1 VVAKIVVMTSVSL
14 IRRSL
19 AALLT
24 AFALSAT
31 PALAQDDAPAAPQ
44 QQQAAKKPITPN
56 IMKSF
61 SGWDVRC
68 YPVATPAPC
77 DIWEAIGFKKSNRL
91 AASVSVVYIPSRD
104 EYLMQL
110 IVPLEVDLAKGL
122 KIVSG
127 GFTSP
132 MVPYHHCDR
141 IGCFVGVAGSN
152 AIIEALKNQ
161 SVMKLHVEF
170 FRGKPMDIGVPL
182 KGFQEAKA
190 EMMTLAKQKAATPAQ
205 KTPTSTTP

>member
-1 VVAKIVVMTSVSL
+1 MTSVSL

-19 AALLT
+19 AAFLT
-24 AFALSAT
+24 AFALSAA
-31 PALAQDDAPAAPQ
+31 PALAQDDAPTAPQQQ
-44 QQQAAKKPITPN
+44 QQQAAKKPITPS

-77 DIWEAIGFKKSNRL
+77 DVWEAIGFKKSNRL
-91 AASVSVVYIPSRD
+91 AASVSIVYIPSRD

-110 IVPLEVDLAKGL
+110 IVPLELDLTKGL
-122 KIVSG
+122 KIVAG

-132 MVPYHHCDR
+132 VLPFHHCDR

-161 SVMKLHVEF
+161 STMKLHLEF
-170 FRGKPMDIGVPL
+170 YRGKAMDIAVPL
-182 KGFQEAKA
+182 NGFAEAKA
-190 EMMTLAKQKAATPAQ
+190 EMVTLAKQKAATPKQ
-205 KTPTSTTP
+205 NPPTSTTP